1 MSLSESSKIPGE
13 NNIPQFILQNIE
25 REKRIGEMIS
35 EFKNDLR
42 NNPKYKEYF
51 DQFDPASVESFIEN
65 YSSKKA
71 SFITFGEAQRENEEK
86 KVLRYLQEAEERLWE
101 IQRKKLFNLQ
111 CQWHAE
117 LIKIPGIEI
126 SVDFEYW
133 ETNIGNC
140 PLITPISDDEF
151 NLYVDY
157 VLYDEFNDFK
167 MDFSWMGYQEIK
179 DAYKKNQLIP
189 PWYEFYDNR
198 MGTGTLLVLP
208 DIRGEKEKYYLEIW
222 RNSKIRI
229 RAKKQFT
236 NLPAQVSKP
245 SITLYD
251 DSVIEEFIV
260 KFENSKIL
268 DCFRCYDREMK
279 KSNDEL
285 EQALKVLQDA
295 DEDVQVEGNLNWREA
310 VILAAKKYEQKKIA
324 EALRQ
329 IYKKYLY
336 RINFGIAQEIHSPEE
351 NVGRIKDWISQ
362 IKNEIIQGRKLLEE
376 PADLNF

>member
-1 MSLSESSKIPGE
+1 MSLSESNKIPGG

-25 REKRIGEMIS
+25 REKRIGEMIT
-35 EFKNDLR
+35 EFKNELR
-42 NNPKYKEYF
+42 NNTKYKEFF
-51 DQFDPASVESFIEN
+51 DQFDPASVDSFIEN
-65 YSSKKA
+65 YASKKA
-71 SFITFGEAQRENEEK
+71 SFITFGEAHRENEEK

-117 LIKIPGIEI
+117 LIKIPEIEI

-140 PLITPISDDEF
+140 PFITSIANDEF
-151 NLYVDY
+151 DLYLDY
-157 VLYDEFNDFK
+157 ILCEDFNDFK
-167 MDFSWMGYQEIK
+167 MDYSWMGYQEIK
-179 DAYKKNQLIP
+179 DAYRKNQPIP

-198 MGTGTLLVLP
+198 MGSGSLLLLP
-208 DIRGEKEKYYLEIW
+208 DIRGEKEKHYLDVW
-222 RNSKIRI
+222 RNSKIRL
-229 RAKKQFT
+229 RTKKQFYSLQT
-236 NLPAQVSKP
+236 QVSKP
-245 SITLYD
+245 SIAMYNNF
-251 DSVIEEFIV
+251 VIEDFIK
-260 KFENSKIL
+260 KFENSKML
-268 DCFRCYDREMK
+268 DYFHCYEREMK

-295 DEDVQVEGNLNWREA
+295 DEDVQIESNLNWREA

-324 EALRQ
+324 EALKQVYSR
-329 IYKKYLY
+329 YLY

-376 PADLNF
+376 PGDLNF